1 MGTWAAT
8 AFVDQ
13 VSGGAGSETGRKPP
27 CPSLH
32 HEKSLEKAVDVCVGP
47 VGPARQPFVEQGA
60 GSDRRREPPLALH
73 RETTTP
79 VSMAALIIS
88 TPAPRLPRTTST
100 RRTPWT
106 LPKRPTRGR
115 EVF

>member
-1 MGTWAAT
+1 MFLVRHWQFWWRWDAEWCGI
-8 AFVDQ
+8 D
-13 VSGGAGSETGRKPP
+13 E
-27 CPSLH
+27 C
-32 HEKSLEKAVDVCVGP
+32 VCVGP

-60 GSDRRREPPLALH
+60 GSDGRREPPLALH

-79 VSMAALIIS
+79 VSMATLISS
-88 TPAPRLPRTTST
+88 TPASRLPRTTST
-100 RRTPWT
+100 RRTPRT

>member
-1 MGTWAAT
+1 MFLVRHWSFWWRWDAEWCGI
-8 AFVDQ
+8 D
-13 VSGGAGSETGRKPP
+13 E
-27 CPSLH
+27 C
-32 HEKSLEKAVDVCVGP
+32 VCVGP

-60 GSDRRREPPLALH
+60 GSDGRREPPLALH

-79 VSMAALIIS
+79 VVVSFDQQH
-88 TPAPRLPRTTST
+88 TPARLPRTTST
-100 RRTPWT
+100 RRTPRT